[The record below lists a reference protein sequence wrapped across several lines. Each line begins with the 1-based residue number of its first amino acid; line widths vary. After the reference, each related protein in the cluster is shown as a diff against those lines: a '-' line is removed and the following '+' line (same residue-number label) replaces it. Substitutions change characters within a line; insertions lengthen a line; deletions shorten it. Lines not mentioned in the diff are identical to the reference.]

1 MKVNLSE
8 DTVKILKILRESL
21 PRYKD
26 KIYLVGGCVRDAV
39 LGIENTDLDF
49 CVEDDACAVME
60 FLAEK
65 GICTDM
71 CTYNRFKTVSCK
83 INGIKCEFI
92 SCRKEIYSI
101 DSRKPSVYGGTI
113 YDDAKRRDFTVNTL
127 MVNVY
132 DSDLNIT
139 DILGRGLRDIEN
151 KILDTP
157 DDPMVTFDE
166 DPLRIIR
173 AVRFSGK
180 FGFRI
185 GDRVKKAI
193 KTKMKRL
200 GIVSHERI
208 RDEMIKIVT
217 GPNGEDTL
225 RLLNE
230 LGLLE
235 YLFPDL
241 YKIVGMT
248 QNKYH
253 IYDVWEHTLRVFS
266 EINPVDCNGW
276 DRDYMYEIL
285 KFAALF
291 HDVGKGVTKDTDE
304 NGNVHFLKHEAAGA
318 DIVRKIMTEYNFPG
332 CEVRDVSQLVLFHM
346 YPETYNEEWSDS
358 AVRRMV
364 RKCGKYL
371 EPLLILTYADIKAS
385 NPKYHTFDL
394 LEKLKE
400 KIKTLPVD
408 FIRSP
413 NLSPLNGFEI
423 MEILNIE
430 RRGPIVGEAKEYLEN
445 LVLDGILAE
454 GDKSSAETFLR
465 EKYNPKI

>member
-71 CTYNRFKTVSCK
+71 CTYNRFKTASCK

-92 SCRKEIYSI
+92 SCRKEIYAV
-101 DSRKPSVYGGTI
+101 DSRKPSVFGGTI

-127 MVNVY
+127 MINVS
-132 DSDLNIT
+132 DSEFNIT
-139 DILGRGLRDIEN
+139 DILGTGLKDISN

-180 FGFRI
+180 LGFAI
-185 GDRVKKAI
+185 ADRVINAI
-193 KTKMKRL
+193 KAKTERL
-200 GIVSHERI
+200 EIVSHERI

-217 GPNGEDTL
+217 GSKGEDTL
-225 RLLNE
+225 RLLTE

-241 YKIVGMT
+241 YKLVGMT

-253 IYDVWEHTLRVFS
+253 IYDVWEHTLHVFS
-266 EINPVDCNGW
+266 EIKPLSCNGW
-276 DRDYMYEIL
+276 DTDYMYEIL
-285 KFAALF
+285 RFAALF

-304 NGNVHFLKHEAAGA
+304 NGNVHFLKHEIVGA
-318 DIVRKIMTEYNFPG
+318 DTVRKIMTEYNFSAN
-332 CEVRDVSQLVLFHM
+332 EIRDVSHLVLFHM
-346 YPETYNEEWSDS
+346 YPGTYNEEWSDS

-371 EPLLILTYADIKAS
+371 EPLLVLTYADIKAS

-394 LEKLKE
+394 LDKLKE

-413 NLSPLNGFEI
+413 NLSPLNGCEI
-423 MEILNIE
+423 MEILKIE

-454 GDKSSAETFLR
+454 GDKSSAEIFLR